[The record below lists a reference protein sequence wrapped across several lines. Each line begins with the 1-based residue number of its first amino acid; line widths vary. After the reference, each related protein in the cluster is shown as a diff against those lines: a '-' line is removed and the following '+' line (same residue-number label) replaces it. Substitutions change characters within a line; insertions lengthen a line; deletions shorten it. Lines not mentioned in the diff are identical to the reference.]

1 MLTIWLGALLF
12 LAGILYL
19 VATAIWKG
27 PMSGAS
33 RTPAG
38 TTSPTLE
45 PPGRGIAVF
54 GLARN
59 WPGLALMA
67 LGGILLLAGAIA

>member
-1 MLTIWLGALLF
+1 MMLTIWLGALLF
-12 LAGILYL
+12 LAGILYM

-27 PMSGAS
+27 PMS

-67 LGGILLLAGAIA
+67 LGGILLLAGAIM